1 MRRLPPQFAP
11 RRTLAAMSPSKEAE
25 LAEKARRYRKAR
37 EEKKAKTARREAR
50 SSRRQDKARAQ
61 SPSTSPRL
69 SSGFGVLRNFFSG
82 GRSTGEME
90 ELLGSDRSETDTA
103 TTYTAEEE
111 DAYRGL
117 SSKSSKDRAS
127 RKGKKIGVEQ
137 GSDSDDELFQQLR
150 RPRGASES
158 ARGYQKLTRDALLSL
173 DEAEKGVSVG
183 LRVPGPSGPHSFST
197 TLRGVIP
204 RSWRTWAATASVS
217 FSCFTVG
224 LAVGFPFAVK
234 KTMLCV
240 NQSECVDGVESD
252 EAETLQSALF
262 AGTILGAL
270 CAGWMCDRFG
280 RRQTIVFAP
289 MIAVIG
295 WAMVFVAEVFSSTA
309 LAGKVFIGASV
320 GFVTTSAPLLLAEA
334 SRKVGRGAHAIL
346 PNSAIVKGVLF
357 MYLAPLSP
365 VSVHWRH
372 LALVCCAFNFI
383 ACVVAWMC
391 VVESPRWYIARAMH
405 LEAVDAL
412 TTLRGAWTERDTMN
426 DAATIIGR
434 ENAKTSPAGA
444 FAGFRWWHLITHA
457 HFLRSMMILCT
468 LVGIQQLSG
477 LSLAVQDDGEIPPAA
492 GVPSSPETRIA
503 YVITMMF
510 GIVVCS
516 RMVDIVGRR
525 ACMLTS
531 LAGMFVANVSM
542 ACITAGYALGSP
554 DAAVNVA
561 VISFAFF
568 NGLGTGAIPMLIGVE
583 IFPQHARATAL
594 GLACAL
600 YWAYVFVESFAYDLA
615 LNVFTVSA
623 IHVFYATVCALGA
636 AFVHSSIP
644 ETATKSIEEVVEMFA
659 PSRDTTLASA
669 LAPTTAP
676 RSRKKSV
683 KRVAFA

>member
-1 MRRLPPQFAP
+1 
-11 RRTLAAMSPSKEAE
+11 MSPSKEAE
-25 LAEKARRYRKAR
+25 IAEKARRYREAR
-37 EEKKAKTARREAR
+37 EKKKAKDARRNSRSTRREAE
-50 SSRRQDKARAQ
+50 AGAQ
-61 SPSTSPRL
+61 NLSTSPQL
-69 SSGFGVLRNFFSG
+69 SSNFGVLRNVFSG
-82 GRSTGEME
+82 RRSTGEME
-90 ELLGSDRSETDTA
+90 ELLGSDKSETGTA

-111 DAYRGL
+111 GVHRGR
-117 SSKSSKDRAS
+117 SSKSSKDRSS
-127 RKGKKIGVEQ
+127 RKGKKIGVEEE
-137 GSDSDDELFQQLR
+137 SDTDEELFQQLR

-158 ARGYQKLTRDALLSL
+158 ARGYQRLTRDALLSL
-173 DEAEKGVSVG
+173 DEAEKGMGVG
-183 LRVPGPSGPHSFST
+183 ARVPGPSGPHSFST

-217 FSCFTVG
+217 FLCFTVG
-224 LAVGFPFAVK
+224 LAIGFPYAVK
-234 KTMLCV
+234 KTMLCA
-240 NQSECVDGVESD
+240 NQSDCADGVGND

-295 WAMVFVAEVFSSTA
+295 WAMVFVAEAFSSTA

-320 GFVTTSAPLLLAEA
+320 GVVTTSAPLLLAEA

-357 MYLAPLSP
+357 MYLAPVSP

-372 LALVCCAFNFI
+372 LVLVCCAFNFV
-383 ACVVAWMC
+383 ACVAAWMC
-391 VVESPRWYIARAMH
+391 VVESPRWYLARAMH

-426 DAATIIGR
+426 EAAAIISQ
-434 ENAKTSPAGA
+434 ESAKTSPAGA
-444 FAGFRWWHLITHA
+444 FAGFHWWHLITHA
-457 HFLRSMMILCT
+457 DFLRAMISFCT
-468 LVGIQQLSG
+468 LIGIQQLSG
-477 LSLAVQDDGEIPPAA
+477 LSLAVHDDGEIPLAA

-510 GIVVCS
+510 GIIVCS
-516 RMVDIVGRR
+516 RMVDLVGRR

-542 ACITAGYALGSP
+542 ACVTAGYVLGSP
-554 DAAVNVA
+554 DDAVNIA

-568 NGLGTGAIPMLIGVE
+568 NGLGTAAIPMLIGVE

-615 LNVFTVSA
+615 LDVFTVSA
-623 IHVFYATVCALGA
+623 IHIFYATVCALGT
-636 AFVHSSIP
+636 AFIYTSIP

-659 PSRDTTLASA
+659 SSRASA
-669 LAPTTAP
+669 SAPPPPP
-676 RSRKKSV
+676 RARKKSTKST